1 MVQDFI
7 GNKLVG
13 GNNHFIMVKK
23 MFAYFFKFSIVF
35 MLELSVEWCWMLVII
50 EVHYESGPHFHE
62 D

>member
-23 MFAYFFKFSIVF
+23 VFAYFFKCSIVF
-35 MLELSVEWCWMLVII
+35 MLELNVERSVGC
-50 EVHYESGPHFHE
+50 
-62 D
+62 

>member
-23 MFAYFFKFSIVF
+23 NVCLFLQMFNFVYVGTK
-35 MLELSVEWCWMLVII
+35 CR
-50 EVHYESGPHFHE
+50 EVLDASDYRSSL
-62 D
+62 